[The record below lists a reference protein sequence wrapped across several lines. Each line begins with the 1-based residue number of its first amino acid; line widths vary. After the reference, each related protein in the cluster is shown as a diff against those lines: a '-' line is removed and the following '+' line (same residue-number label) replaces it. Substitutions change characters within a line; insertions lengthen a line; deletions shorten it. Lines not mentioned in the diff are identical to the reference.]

1 MPFIGKQPSRGLV
14 GSADIDDNAVTLAK
28 MAHQAD
34 GSIITY
40 GTDTAP
46 VLLAPDTS
54 GEVLTTKGAGALPAF
69 DAVSAGFTL
78 GTDTATTSGTSV
90 TFGSIPAGT
99 KFIIIM
105 FEDFSMDSSPL
116 DITIGDS
123 GGLET
128 SGYVASGEDNDS
140 LIVTSTSEFIME
152 PEAGGVHAG
161 HIFLTL
167 KDASNFTWV
176 MSGVM
181 KQGPNLMG
189 FGAGNKS
196 LSAELTQVSIS
207 GGTFDAGSVN
217 ITYI

>member
-1 MPFIGKQPSRGLV
+1 
-14 GSADIDDNAVTLAK
+14 
-28 MAHQAD
+28 MA
-34 GSIITY
+34 
-40 GTDTAP
+40 
-46 VLLAPDTS
+46 
-54 GEVLTTKGAGALPAF
+54 TTKVDINLISATGTASSSTFLRGDSSWNTPDAG
-69 DAVSAGFTL
+69 GFTL

-90 TFGSIPAGT
+90 TWGSIPAGT

-105 FEDFSMDSSPL
+105 FEDFSMDTSPL
-116 DITIGDS
+116 DITIGDA

-152 PEAGGVHAG
+152 PEGGGVHAG

-217 ITYI
+217 ITYM